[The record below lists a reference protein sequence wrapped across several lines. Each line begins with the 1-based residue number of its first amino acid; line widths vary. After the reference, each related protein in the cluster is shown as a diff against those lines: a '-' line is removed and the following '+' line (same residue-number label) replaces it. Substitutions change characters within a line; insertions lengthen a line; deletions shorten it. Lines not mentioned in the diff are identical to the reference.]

1 MRPAEF
7 AVLVFAATVAEAIC
21 VIGCFTKPWMSHILQ
36 LLLFLFFFSWIM
48 GLFGLMSKQRG
59 GLVNVEISPI
69 Y

>member
-7 AVLVFAATVAEAIC
+7 SAWVFAATVAEAIC

-36 LLLFLFFFSWIM
+36 LFIYLFFIWIIE
-48 GLFGLMSKQRG
+48 LFGLMSKQRG